1 MIKAQLHTH
10 IKGDP
15 ADAIPYT
22 WKDLIDRAKTH
33 NYKVLAITCH
43 RKIIF
48 PAKAISYAKKYGIL
62 LIKGIEIEIKKKHI
76 IILNPHKSAEQIQTF
91 EDLRNYRA
99 NHPKS
104 FVFAPHPYYP
114 ICSLKNSLEKHIDL
128 FDAIEHSVLYTKL
141 TTSANKKAEQ
151 LAHKHN
157 KPLIA
162 TSDCHLLKYL
172 DESHTLI
179 DLDQKTQLT
188 TKKILDA
195 LRNNNLQIQTKPLPV
210 HKATKIAALLIFQ
223 KLRKMLSMI

>member
-1 MIKAQLHTH
+1 MIKSQLHIH

-22 WKDLIDRAKTH
+22 WKDLIDRAKTQ

-43 RKIIF
+43 KKIIF
-48 PAKAISYAKKYGIL
+48 PSKAISYAKKHGIL

-76 IILNPHKSAEQIQTF
+76 IILNPHKSAEQIHTF
-91 EDLRNYRA
+91 KDLRNYRE

-104 FVFAPHPYYP
+104 FIFAPHPYYP
-114 ICSLKNSLEKHIDL
+114 ICSLKNHLEKNIDL
-128 FDAIEHSVLYTKL
+128 FDAIEHSFFYTKF
-141 TTSANKKAEQ
+141 TNPNKKAEQ

-162 TSDCHLLKYL
+162 TSDCHILNHL

-179 DLDQKTQLT
+179 NLPLETKLT
-188 TKKILDA
+188 TQNFLDA
-195 LRNNNLQIQTKPLPV
+195 LRNNNLQIQTKTLPV
-210 HKATKIAALLIFQ
+210 HKATKITALLLFQ
-223 KLRKMLSMI
+223 KLRKILSVI